1 MPATVKDACE
11 PHAHVLS
18 ADPAP
23 EIDDL
28 VDALSEAARTPTSAA
43 VFFDTNHVTGGM
55 KLLFELGFRRLA
67 GKNDQATFAL
77 AQSMG
82 GGKTH
87 LMIALAL
94 LARDAE
100 LRTRTLATAG
110 VRDELTGGVQV
121 VAVTGRRNSPHYI

>member
-77 AQSMG
+77 A
-82 GGKTH
+82 
-87 LMIALAL
+87 
-94 LARDAE
+94 RNAE